1 MYLSSAVVFVNRL
14 TFDGVFSIFPRHLQA
29 NKKGKIMK
37 RDLSLYLS
45 NWDFDP
51 TDICVRKIQGLDGR
65 EKLQVRLDL
74 GIMQMELHDRP
85 DGTCPHGYFS
95 LLEYYLDQLEIE
107 QTKSG
112 TDENFYLNRKACL
125 ELSQEGLLFYHRYVC
140 LMRLGDF
147 EAVARD
153 TAHNLALL
161 DLVRA
166 YAKNEQDREIFEHYR
181 PYVLMVHTR
190 ARGEVCLQKGDYSG
204 ALDHIENGID
214 KIQTCVANTGIE
226 ADEEIEALSEW
237 AEEIERDRPIT
248 LQQKLAQKLQKA
260 IAEERYEQAAR
271 LRDRLSS
278 LEKNN
283 L

>member
-1 MYLSSAVVFVNRL
+1 
-14 TFDGVFSIFPRHLQA
+14 
-29 NKKGKIMK
+29 MK
-37 RDLSLYLS
+37 RDLSPFLS
-45 NWDFDP
+45 NWDYDP

-74 GIMQMELHDRP
+74 GVMQMELNDRP
-85 DGTCPHGYFS
+85 DGTRPNGHFS
-95 LLEYYLDQLEIE
+95 LLEYYLDQLEAE
-107 QTKSG
+107 QTQSG
-112 TDENFYLNRKACL
+112 TDENFYLDRNACL

-190 ARGEVCLQKGDYSG
+190 ARGEICLQKGDHSG
-204 ALDHIENGID
+204 ALNHIEEGID
-214 KIQTCVANTGIE
+214 KIQTCVVNSGIE
-226 ADEEIEALSEW
+226 ADDEIEALSEW

-278 LEKNN
+278 LGKNN

>member
-1 MYLSSAVVFVNRL
+1 
-14 TFDGVFSIFPRHLQA
+14 
-29 NKKGKIMK
+29 
-37 RDLSLYLS
+37 
-45 NWDFDP
+45 
-51 TDICVRKIQGLDGR
+51 
-65 EKLQVRLDL
+65 
-74 GIMQMELHDRP
+74 MQMEMNDRP
-85 DGTCPHGYFS
+85 DGTCPNGHFS
-95 LLEYYLDQLEIE
+95 LLEYYLDQLELE
-107 QTKSG
+107 QAQSG
-112 TDENFYLNRKACL
+112 TDENFYLDREACF
-125 ELSQEGLLFYHRYVC
+125 ELSQEGLLFYHRYIC

-166 YAKNEQDREIFEHYR
+166 YAKNEEDREIFEHYR
-181 PYVLMVHTR
+181 PYVLMIHTR
-190 ARGEVCLQKGDYSG
+190 ARGEICLQKGDHSG
-204 ALDHIENGID
+204 ALDHIEESID
-214 KIQTCVANTGIE
+214 KIQTCVINSGVE

-248 LQQKLAQKLQKA
+248 LQQKLAQQLQKA

>member
-1 MYLSSAVVFVNRL
+1 
-14 TFDGVFSIFPRHLQA
+14 
-29 NKKGKIMK
+29 MK
-37 RDLSLYLS
+37 RDLSPFLS
-45 NWDFDP
+45 NWDYDP

-65 EKLQVRLDL
+65 EKLQVRVDL
-74 GIMQMELHDRP
+74 GVMQMELNDRP
-85 DGTCPHGYFS
+85 DGTRPHGHFS
-95 LLEYYLDQLEIE
+95 LLEYYLDQLEAE
-107 QTKSG
+107 QAQSG
-112 TDENFYLNRKACL
+112 TDENFYLDREACL

-181 PYVLMVHTR
+181 PYVLMIHTR
-190 ARGEVCLQKGDYSG
+190 ARGEVCLQKGDHSG
-204 ALDHIENGID
+204 ALNHIENGID
-214 KIQTCVANTGIE
+214 KIQTCMANSGIE

-237 AEEIERDRPIT
+237 AEEIERNRPIT

>member
-1 MYLSSAVVFVNRL
+1 
-14 TFDGVFSIFPRHLQA
+14 
-29 NKKGKIMK
+29 MK
-37 RDLSLYLS
+37 RDLSPYLS

-190 ARGEVCLQKGDYSG
+190 ARGEVCLQKGDHSG

>member
-1 MYLSSAVVFVNRL
+1 
-14 TFDGVFSIFPRHLQA
+14 
-29 NKKGKIMK
+29 MK
-37 RDLSLYLS
+37 RDLSPFLS
-45 NWDFDP
+45 NWDYDP

-65 EKLQVRLDL
+65 KKLQVRVDL
-74 GIMQMELHDRP
+74 GVMQMELNDRP
-85 DGTCPHGYFS
+85 DGTRPHGHFS
-95 LLEYYLDQLEIE
+95 LLEYYLDQLEAE
-107 QTKSG
+107 QAQSG
-112 TDENFYLNRKACL
+112 TDETFSLDREACL

-190 ARGEVCLQKGDYSG
+190 ARGEICLQQGDHSG
-204 ALDHIENGID
+204 ALNHIEEGID
-214 KIQTCVANTGIE
+214 KIQACVVNSGIE

-248 LQQKLAQKLQKA
+248 LQQKLAQQLQKA

>member
-1 MYLSSAVVFVNRL
+1 
-14 TFDGVFSIFPRHLQA
+14 
-29 NKKGKIMK
+29 MK
-37 RDLSLYLS
+37 HDLSPFLS

-65 EKLQVRLDL
+65 KKLQVRVDL
-74 GIMQMELHDRP
+74 GVMQMELNDRP
-85 DGTCPHGYFS
+85 DGTRPHGHFS

-107 QTKSG
+107 QAQSG
-112 TDENFYLNRKACL
+112 TDENFYLDRDACI

-147 EAVARD
+147 ESVVRD

-166 YAKNEQDREIFEHYR
+166 YAEEEEDRKIFEHYR
-181 PYVLMVHTR
+181 PYVLMIHIR
-190 ARGEVCLQKGDYSG
+190 ARGEICLQKGDHSG
-204 ALDHIENGID
+204 ALNHIEEGID
-214 KIQTCVANTGIE
+214 KIQTCVVNSGIE

-237 AEEIERDRPIT
+237 AEEIERNRPIT

-260 IAEERYEQAAR
+260 IVEERYEQAAR

-278 LEKNN
+278 LKKNN

>member
-1 MYLSSAVVFVNRL
+1 MR
-14 TFDGVFSIFPRHLQA
+14 
-29 NKKGKIMK
+29 
-37 RDLSLYLS
+37 RDLSLFLS

-51 TDICVRKIQGLDGR
+51 TDICVRKIRGLDGQ

-74 GIMQMELHDRP
+74 GLMQMEMNNRP
-85 DGTCPHGYFS
+85 DGTCPNGHFS
-95 LLEYYLDQLEIE
+95 LLDYYLDQLEAE
-107 QTKSG
+107 HTHSG
-112 TDENFYLNRKACL
+112 TDENFYLDRDACI

-147 EAVARD
+147 ESVVRD

-166 YAKNEQDREIFEHYR
+166 YAEEEEDRKIFEHYR
-181 PYVLMVHTR
+181 PYVLMIHTR
-190 ARGEVCLQKGDYSG
+190 ARGEICLQKDDYAG
-204 ALDHIENGID
+204 ALNHIEEGID
-214 KIQTCVANTGIE
+214 KIQTCVANSGVE
-226 ADEEIEALSEW
+226 ADEEIEALSAW

-248 LQQKLAQKLQKA
+248 LQQKLVQKLQKA
-260 IAEERYEQAAR
+260 IVEERYEQAAR